1 MGVFTKRHLE
11 SVPYSIPRQ
20 LVASAQQ
27 VKLRDPASVDLLRKN
42 ANVSE
47 WQSAAWEYFD
57 LISEVKFAFSL
68 LGNVTSRVRLF
79 PAMITETTGR
89 PTPLYE
95 ITKENDPGFNKL
107 VADATACLARLRSA
121 QGGQPSLL
129 REFAINLS
137 VAGECYLV
145 QQPPTFNDPHESF
158 DIRSVDEVV
167 VNTSGQVAL
176 KTRSDMRPSEY
187 KTIPPDAF
195 VGRIWRSHA
204 RYSDEADSSMR
215 GVLELCA
222 DLLLLTQAARATA
235 RSRLNAGAL
244 YIPDGLSAAA
254 IPPAPELTGADSV
267 PPDDERDEFEEE
279 LINAMTTPITD
290 LDSASAVVPLL
301 IRGPA
306 ELGDR
311 IKQFKFERSF
321 DPALA
326 ERADRLLER
335 ILQGLDVPK
344 ELVTGLANVKYSNAQ
359 QIDKNL
365 YKSHVEPLVLVMCDA
380 LTTVWLRPAMQALGY
395 SDADVRRMVVWYD
408 ASDAVADP
416 DRSEVAERGYENHL
430 ISGDAW
436 RQAHGFTTEDAPS
449 GEELAYRVMI
459 DRGQV
464 LPETFEMV
472 LSQMAPEVMGAV
484 KQTQQA
490 NSPGALPPNV
500 QDILSGGTGA
510 TPAQPPAAGGPGAAP
525 TAPNIPPEEVP
536 VTATPVPTPAQ
547 PTTAE

>member
-11 SVPYSIPRQ
+11 SVAYSMPRQ

-27 VKLRDPASVDLLRKN
+27 VKLRDPASVDQLRKN

-68 LGNVTSRVRLF
+68 LGNVTSRVRMF
-79 PAMITETTGR
+79 PAMITEVTGR

-95 ITKENDPGFNKL
+95 IKKLNDPGFDKL

-145 QQPPTFNDPHESF
+145 QQPPTYSNPQESF

-167 VNTSGQVAL
+167 VNTSGRVSL
-176 KTRSDMRPSEY
+176 KTRSDMRPNEY
-187 KTIPPDAF
+187 TVIPEDAF
-195 VGRIWRSHA
+195 VGRIWRSHP

-254 IPPAPELTGADSV
+254 VPPAPELTGADSV

-290 LDSASAVVPLL
+290 LDSASAVVPLI

-380 LTTVWLRPAMQALGY
+380 LTTVWLRPAMLALGY
-395 SDADVRRMVVWYD
+395 SESDVRRLTVWYD
-408 ASDAVADP
+408 ASDAIADP
-416 DRSEVAERGYENHL
+416 DRSEVADKGYENHL
-430 ISGDAW
+430 ISGESW

-449 GEELAYRVMI
+449 GEELAYRIMI
-459 DRGQV
+459 DRGTIM
-464 LPETFEMV
+464 PETFEMV
-472 LSQMAPEVMGAV
+472 LSKMAPELMGAV
-484 KQTQQA
+484 KQIQQA
-490 NSPGALPPNV
+490 ASPGALPPNV
-500 QDILSGGTGA
+500 QDILSGNAPATAPATG
-510 TPAQPPAAGGPGAAP
+510 PAPVP
-525 TAPNIPPEEVP
+525 TAPPIPPEEVP
-536 VTATPVPTPAQ
+536 VTATPAPTPAQ
-547 PTTAE
+547 PPTAE